1 MFRFYKLTLSN
12 PISYIPGI
20 SVHRATLLYTEFG
33 IKTCNDLLNFFP
45 FRYIDKTQF
54 YAIKDLQPNSSEV
67 QIVGKITRVTSV
79 AQKRGSRLVATFQ
92 DATGTM
98 ELVWFRG
105 QKWIKDS
112 LKINEGYVVYGKLNH
127 YNGSFSIPHPEM
139 ELVTEYKKKLHT
151 KMQPVYPSTE
161 KFTNS
166 GVSNKLMRGYIQIL
180 LQQFYDDIQ
189 ESFSQEIID
198 DFKLMPKRDAFLNVH
213 FPKSQ
218 ENLTKA
224 EYRLK
229 FEELF
234 FIQLQLLRKK
244 LINKTKI
251 KGFVFENVGAI
262 FNEFYADKLPFDLTN
277 AQKRVL
283 KEVRKDV
290 ASGAHMNRLLQGDV
304 GSGKTIV
311 ALLSMLLAIDNGFQA
326 TIMAPTEILANQHY
340 IAVSELLEG
349 MNIKVDILTGSVRI
363 KKRREIH
370 ASLEDGT
377 LHILIGT
384 HALLEDKVKFN
395 NLGIAIIDEQH
406 RFGVAQRSK
415 LWAKGGRSPSLT
427 LPEGKGI
434 SVRNRYETAH
444 PSVYKLMKE
453 LQLERKKK
461 TTEADQILWEHLKT
475 KKLDIKFRRQHIVDE
490 FIVDFISIE
499 KRLIIDVDGK
509 YHNNKEQQ
517 EADGLRIIILQELGF
532 KVIRFTNEEVIR
544 NTDKTVTKII
554 QELEIQP
561 FGEVLGA
568 SPPHILV
575 MTATP
580 IPRTLAMSV
589 YGDLDISVI
598 DELPPGRKEVKTV
611 HRFDSNRLSVFKF
624 MRDEIAKGRQVYIVY
639 PLIQESETMDYKDL
653 MDGFESVS
661 REFPTPEYQISI
673 VHGKMKPADK
683 EYEMQ
688 RFVKHETQIMV
699 ATTVIEVGVNVPN
712 ASVMII
718 ESSERFGLSQLHQLR
733 GRVGRGSDQSYCIL
747 LSSYK
752 LSAEGKTRL
761 KTMVETTDG
770 FKIAE
775 VDLKLRGPGNLMG
788 TQQSGVLNLKIAD
801 VVKDTKILVSAR
813 NTAIA
818 LLQEDSNLSK
828 PENSSIKKTYLAL
841 SKTSK
846 IWSNIS

>member
-1 MFRFYKLTLSN
+1 MILNK
-12 PISYIPGI
+12 PITYISGI
-20 SVHRATLLYTEFG
+20 SLQRATLIYTELG

-67 QIVGKITRVTSV
+67 QIVGKITNIKSV

-92 DATGTM
+92 DRTGTM
-98 ELVWFRG
+98 ELVWFKG

-112 LKINEGYVVYGKLNH
+112 LKVNEAYVVYGKLNH
-127 YNGSFSIPHPEM
+127 YNGNFSIPHPEM
-139 ELVTEYKKKLHT
+139 ELVTEYKKKLQT
-151 KMQPVYPSTE
+151 KMQPVYPSTD
-161 KFTNS
+161 KLTNS
-166 GVSNKLMRGYIQIL
+166 GVSNKLMRNYVQKL
-180 LQQFYDDIQ
+180 LQQIYDGIQ
-189 ESFSQEIID
+189 ESLSKEIIS
-198 DFKLMPKRDAFLNVH
+198 DFNLMPKREALLNIH

-218 ENLTKA
+218 ENLAKA

-251 KGFVFENVGAI
+251 KGFEFENVGPI
-262 FNEFYADKLPFDLTN
+262 FNKFYAEKLPFNLTN

-283 KEVRKDV
+283 KEIRKDV
-290 ASGAHMNRLLQGDV
+290 GSNAHMNRLLQGDV

-311 ALLSMLLAIDNGFQA
+311 ALLTMLLAIDNGFQA
-326 TIMAPTEILANQHY
+326 TIMAPTEILANQHFT
-340 IAVSELLEG
+340 AVSELLEG
-349 MNIKVDILTGSVRI
+349 MNINVDILTGSVRV

-370 ASLEDGT
+370 ANLEDGT

-384 HALLEDKVKFN
+384 HALLEDKVKFK

-415 LWAKGGRSPSLT
+415 LW
-427 LPEGKGI
+427 
-434 SVRNRYETAH
+434 
-444 PSVYKLMKE
+444 MKN
-453 LQLERKKK
+453 
-461 TTEADQILWEHLKT
+461 
-475 KKLDIKFRRQHIVDE
+475 
-490 FIVDFISIE
+490 SI
-499 KRLIIDVDGK
+499 
-509 YHNNKEQQ
+509 
-517 EADGLRIIILQELGF
+517 
-532 KVIRFTNEEVIR
+532 
-544 NTDKTVTKII
+544 
-554 QELEIQP
+554 
-561 FGEVLGA
+561 
-568 SPPHILV
+568 PPHILV

-611 HRFDSNRLSVFKF
+611 HRFDSNRLAVFKF
-624 MRDEIAKGRQVYIVY
+624 MKDEIAKGRQVYIVY
-639 PLIQESETMDYKDL
+639 PLIQESEAMDYKDL

-661 REFPTPEYQISI
+661 REFLKPKYQISI

-683 EYEMQ
+683 EFEMQ
-688 RFVKHETQIMV
+688 RFVKGETQIMV

-733 GRVGRGSDQSYCIL
+733 GRVGRGADQSYCIL

-752 LSAEGKTRL
+752 LSEEGKTRL
-761 KTMVETTDG
+761 KTMVDTTDG

-801 VVKDTKILVSAR
+801 VVKDTQILVAAR
-813 NTAIA
+813 NKAIST
-818 LLQEDSNLSK
+818 LQEDPNLSK
-828 PENSSIKKTYLAL
+828 LENIPIKTTFTNI

-846 IWSNIS
+846 IWSKIS